1 MWDVFVCHA
10 SEDKEPVARPLA
22 HRLESFG
29 VRVWLDERAL
39 RVGDSLRHGIDDGL
53 AHSQFGVV
61 ILSPAFFGKNW
72 TQAELGALFSKE
84 SSDRR
89 VVLPV
94 WYKIT
99 VEEVRRHSPLLA
111 DRVAARWDE
120 GEDA

>member
-10 SEDKEPVARPLA
+10 SEDKEPIARPLA
-22 HRLESFG
+22 HR
-29 VRVWLDERAL
+29 
-39 RVGDSLRHGIDDGL
+39 
-53 AHSQFGVV
+53 
-61 ILSPAFFGKNW
+61 
-72 TQAELGALFSKE
+72 QAELGALISKE

-99 VEEVRRHSPLLA
+99 AEEVRRHSPLLA

-120 GEDA
+120 GEDAVAAKLLEVLRPSQASVATLHDLATLDSLRSKLTV